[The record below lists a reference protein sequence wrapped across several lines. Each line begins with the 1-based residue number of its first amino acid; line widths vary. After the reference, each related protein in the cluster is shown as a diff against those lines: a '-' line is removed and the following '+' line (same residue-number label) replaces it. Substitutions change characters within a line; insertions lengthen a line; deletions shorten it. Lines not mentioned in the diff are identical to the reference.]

1 MPRSWGVFAAFA
13 PVTALFFAWGFI
25 TANNDPLI
33 AAAVA
38 GLGLSYTEALLVQ
51 LASFAAFGLI
61 SLPAAALLA
70 RHGAHR
76 TIAIALATM
85 VVGCILVSLSTRW
98 GRFESILPGLFILAG
113 GITVLQVAANPLA
126 ATLGRPESSHVRLTL
141 AQAFNSLGVVVGAS
155 FGSIAMLGGL
165 SEVAGRFPGGEVA
178 AQAGVMAG
186 IARAFMVMAALLMAL
201 ALAVW
206 WLRPML
212 DRARL
217 PGADGGAPLAA
228 LRSGWAIAGAVA
240 IGLYVGAEVSL
251 ASVMISFLSQP
262 AILDVSLEAAGFL
275 LANVYWMGAL
285 VGRFAGSLLL
295 IRLPAPTLLLVAA
308 VAAALLCL
316 IGASTV
322 GRVAAVSVL
331 AVGLFNSIMFPT
343 IFSITLE
350 RSRAPKSATSGLL
363 CLAIAGGAVVPLVV
377 GRIADHAGLSMAM
390 FAPMAAYLSIAAFA
404 LASGSTRLGRGPV
417 R

>member
-1 MPRSWGVFAAFA
+1 MLRAWGVSAAFA

-51 LASFAAFGLI
+51 FASFAAFGLI

-85 VVGCILVSLSTRW
+85 FAGCVLVSLSTRW

-113 GITVLQVAANPLA
+113 GITTLQVAANPLA
-126 ATLGRPESSHVRLTL
+126 ATLGRPETSHVRLTL
-141 AQAFNSLGVVVGAS
+141 AQAFNSLGVVAGAS
-155 FGSIAMLGGL
+155 FGSIAMLGEL
-165 SEVAGRFPGGEVA
+165 SGATRRLSGDDAVVR
-178 AQAGVMAG
+178 AGVLAS
-186 IARAFMVMAALLMAL
+186 IAQAFMVMAALLMAL
-201 ALAVW
+201 AVVVW

-228 LRSGWAIAGAVA
+228 LRSGWAVAGALA

-262 AILDVSLEAAGFL
+262 AILGVSLEMAGFL

-295 IRLPAPTLLLVAA
+295 IRVPAPMLLLAAA

-316 IGASTV
+316 AAASTL
-322 GRVAAVSVL
+322 GRVAAFSVL

-350 RSRAPKSATSGLL
+350 RSRAPQSATSGLL
-363 CLAIAGGAVVPLVV
+363 CLAIAGGAIVPLVV

-390 FAPMAAYLSIAAFA
+390 FAPMAAYIAIAVFA
-404 LASGSTRLGRGPV
+404 LASGNTRPGRKPV
-417 R
+417 C